1 MAEDSAISTQK
12 YWSGNPRF
20 LLRELFRVS
29 AKSGS
34 LRHRAFQNQIRSAS
48 RSYYALLP
56 AALIFA
62 PLLTFLYA
70 ETPNF
75 NLVVV
80 GATLVAGSSIFGLMS
95 FSQKRIETGIENP
108 KKLALFIC
116 ANAFVAAIGWSL
128 MLSALHTGSSAEEAR
143 LLVLTLQVGLISTGA
158 LMFITLPS
166 AFASFSVPIAID
178 LIINIALR
186 DALGHWIMFP
196 LLIILMVMLART
208 VVDQSSQLVANQMA
222 MEKLSESENE
232 RRALIETESRRLEAE
247 RKREVDNA
255 QALLAER
262 EKMAKEK
269 HEELL
274 ALGERFK
281 QSVVKVANGVG
292 EAIAMLDLSSSDL
305 ARLSGET
312 SAVASKVSERASG
325 ANNAVQL
332 VASAVQQLDSSVS
345 EISEQIGNGLS
356 LNTMVAEAARES
368 DTAMQLLLERTQGI
382 GKIVAAISEIAGQ
395 TNLLALNATIEA
407 ARAGEAGRGFS
418 VVAQE
423 VKSLAQQTTDATDN
437 VDRQLREIDEAVR
450 QAADAMTKATREIGG
465 ITDMSNSIASAVMQ
479 QREATRNIGD
489 NSIQAAHDTDDVQQR
504 IQRVAEAARNS
515 GTLSADVSRTA
526 ESLAA
531 QADALRDATA
541 AFLDELRAA

>member
-1 MAEDSAISTQK
+1 MADENAISTRK

-20 LLRELFRVS
+20 LIRELFRLS
-29 AKSGS
+29 ATEGS

-56 AALIFA
+56 AALLFA
-62 PLLTFLYA
+62 PLLAFLYA
-70 ETPNF
+70 DAPGI
-75 NLVVV
+75 NLLVL
-80 GATLVAGSSIFGLMS
+80 GAALVAGSSIFGLMS
-95 FSQKRIETGIENP
+95 FPRARVEAAIDRPKR
-108 KKLALFIC
+108 LAMFIC
-116 ANAFVAAIGWSL
+116 GNAFVAAIGWSI
-128 MLSALHTGSSAEEAR
+128 MLSALHAGSTEETR
-143 LLVLTLQVGLISTGA
+143 LLILGLQVGLICTGA

-166 AFASFSVPIAID
+166 AFASFSFPVALD
-178 LIINIALR
+178 LILNIFLR
-186 DALGHWIMFP
+186 DAIGHWVMLP
-196 LLIILMVMLART
+196 LLVILLVMLART

-222 MEKLSESENE
+222 LEKLSDSENE
-232 RRALIETESRRLEAE
+232 RRALIEAESRRIEAE
-247 RKREVDNA
+247 RKRDVANA
-255 QALLAER
+255 QSLLEER
-262 EKMAKEK
+262 ERMAKEK

-281 QSVVKVANGVG
+281 QSVVKVASGLG

-312 SAVASKVSERASG
+312 SADATKVSERASG

-368 DTAMQLLLERTQGI
+368 DTAMQVLLERTQGI
-382 GKIVAAISEIAGQ
+382 GKIVATISEIAGQ

-437 VDRQLREIDEAVR
+437 VDRQLREIDEAVQR
-450 QAADAMTKATREIGG
+450 AADAMTKATREIGG
-465 ITDMSNSIASAVMQ
+465 ITDISNSIASAVMQ

-489 NSIQAAHDTDDVQQR
+489 NSIQAAHDTDDVQQS
-504 IQRVAEAARNS
+504 IQRVADAARNS
-515 GTLSADVSRTA
+515 GTLSADVSKTA
-526 ESLAA
+526 ESLAE
-531 QADALRDATA
+531 QADALRDATT

>member
-1 MAEDSAISTQK
+1 M
-12 YWSGNPRF
+12 
-20 LLRELFRVS
+20 RELVRVS
-29 AKSGS
+29 AKDGS
-34 LRHRAFQNQIRSAS
+34 LRYRAFQNQIRSAS

-62 PLLTFLYA
+62 PLLAFLYS
-70 ETPNF
+70 ETPNLH
-75 NLVVV
+75 LVLL
-80 GATLVAGSSIFGLMS
+80 GATLIAGSSIFGLMS
-95 FSQKRIETGIENP
+95 FSRHRIDAGIDNP
-108 KKLALFIC
+108 SKLALFIC

-128 MLSALHTGSSAEEAR
+128 MLSALHSGGAEETR
-143 LLVLTLQVGLISTGA
+143 LLVLTLQVGLICTGA

-166 AFASFSVPIAID
+166 AFASFSFPLAVD
-178 LIINIALR
+178 LIVNIVLR
-186 DALGHWIMFP
+186 DAIGHWVIFP
-196 LLIILMVMLART
+196 LLLILLVMLART

-222 MEKLSESENE
+222 MEKLSESENK
-232 RRALIETESRRLEAE
+232 RRALIEAESRRIEAE
-247 RKREVDNA
+247 RKRDVANA
-255 QALLAER
+255 QSLLAER
-262 EKMAKEK
+262 ERMAKEK
-269 HEELL
+269 HQELL

-281 QSVVKVANGVG
+281 QSVVKVASGLG
-292 EAIAMLDLSSSDL
+292 EAIATLDLSSSDL

-312 SAVASKVSERASG
+312 SSDASKVSERASG

-356 LNTMVAEAARES
+356 LNTMVADAAHES
-368 DTAMQLLLERTQGI
+368 DAAMQVLLERTQGI
-382 GKIVAAISEIAGQ
+382 GKIVATISEIAGQ

-465 ITDMSNSIASAVMQ
+465 ITDISNSIASAVMQ

-489 NSIQAAHDTDDVQQR
+489 NSIQAAHDTDDVQQS
-504 IQRVAEAARNS
+504 IQRVADAARNS

-531 QADALRDATA
+531 QADALRDATS
-541 AFLDELRAA
+541 AFLEELRAA